1 MVLLVNMDK
10 FDPNHVL
17 VNVNKL
23 KPYVPYDNNTKGLVF
38 KFQGGRREGTIV
50 EKQES
55 SKDSMKGKGKD
66 KVDEGKGTNK
76 KKHMIPNNLIFH

>member
-1 MVLLVNMDK
+1 MFGFLKGVKNTRVNSNIVGLDPIGCKTAFQNNMVLLVNMDK

-50 EKQES
+50 EK
-55 SKDSMKGKGKD
+55 
-66 KVDEGKGTNK
+66 
-76 KKHMIPNNLIFH
+76 